1 MAVATGR
8 SVEAVQ
14 RGIRDIATRWARE
27 RAERQQRRELH
38 PADFAEIAETGFL
51 ELVVPS
57 EAGGLWA
64 ASASSTR
71 PVCDVLRE
79 LARVDSSVA
88 LVTSMHQTV
97 VYLCWLSDLTA
108 PPERTAGWDAQRR
121 DVFRS
126 IQDGAWYGTI
136 TSEPGSGGDVAKTKA
151 TAEPAGDGRYRVSG
165 TKQFGSGSGITS
177 FMMTSAL
184 PADATAPEVFF
195 MDVRGAPWDGSTGIT
210 LLAPWDGHGMIATQ
224 SHGFRFDRYPA
235 ALVGWPGYLEKRMP
249 QAGPFLSC
257 AFSAVIV
264 GIVQAAMEAA
274 RSAIGPKR
282 AALRA
287 YEQVEWANANVEA
300 WLIAQAY
307 EGMLHATERENGRGT
322 LEGKTAI
329 ADLAE
334 SLTSHLCRIVGGG
347 TFGRGSPFGHWAED
361 VRALGFLRPPWGLAY
376 DRLFE
381 SSWGTE

>member
-1 MAVATGR
+1 MAVATRR
-8 SVEAVQ
+8 SVDDVQ
-14 RGIRDIATRWARE
+14 RAIRDLAKRWSPA
-27 RAERQQRRELH
+27 RAERQQRRELVRS
-38 PADFAEIAETGFL
+38 DFAEIAETGYL
-51 ELVVPS
+51 GLVVPAD
-57 EAGGLWA
+57 AGGSWV
-64 ASASSTR
+64 ASAASTR
-71 PVCDVLRE
+71 PVCEALRE
-79 LARVDSSVA
+79 LAAADSSVA
-88 LVTSMHQTV
+88 LVSAMHPTV
-97 VYLCWLSDLTA
+97 VYLCWLSDLT
-108 PPERTAGWDAQRR
+108 PPRERAGAWDAQRR

-136 TSEPGSGGDVAKTKA
+136 TSEPGSGGDVTKTKA

-184 PADATAPEVFF
+184 PADATAPEVFY
-195 MDVRGAPWDGSTGIT
+195 MDVRGAHWDGSGGIT
-210 LLAPWDGHGMIATQ
+210 LLAPWDGHGMTATQ
-224 SHGFRFDRYPA
+224 SHAFRFDGYPA

-264 GIVQAAMEAA
+264 GIVEAAMEAA
-274 RSAIGPKR
+274 RGAIGPKR

-287 YEQVEWANANVEA
+287 YEQVEWANANVES

-307 EGMLHATERENGRGT
+307 EGMLRAMEREDGRGT

-334 SLTSHLCRIVGGG
+334 SLTSRLCKIVGGG

-381 SSWGTE
+381 SSWATE